1 MLSPELTRLTRNF
14 HTRPGASPA
23 AIAGWRALVKDVPLP
38 SDYLEF
44 MRFSN
49 GAYGQTGDDGLWI
62 RLDSLED
69 VLPITRGH
77 RMPDGLLLIGGTR
90 LGDGLALDA
99 RSAQTQMVTV
109 SLGWWG
115 AHEVLDPLGP
125 SLETALQALETMG
138 PLPVPWAIRSGPRPD
153 IGFVPTP
160 QPMVEAM
167 LTAADLRPGEM
178 LYDLGCGDG
187 RVVTT
192 AAKKFCARA
201 VGFDLDIEL
210 IQIARAAAVAAGVRH
225 SVTFRKAD
233 LFTVD
238 LRPADVVSL
247 YLLRDIN
254 ARLLPQLKQLK
265 PGARV
270 VSYEFDIPGV
280 PAARSALTEYEPGVQ
295 GRVLVWD
302 APF

>member
-1 MLSPELTRLTRNF
+1 MELRRIL
-14 HTRPGASPA
+14 ASP
-23 AIAGWRALVKDVPLP
+23 RARHGIEL
-38 SDYLEF
+38 
-44 MRFSN
+44 
-49 GAYGQTGDDGLWI
+49 
-62 RLDSLED
+62 
-69 VLPITRGH
+69 
-77 RMPDGLLLIGGTR
+77 
-90 LGDGLALDA
+90 
-99 RSAQTQMVTV
+99 
-109 SLGWWG
+109 
-115 AHEVLDPLGP
+115 LDPLGAT
-125 SLETALQALETMG
+125 LESALQTLETMG

-167 LTAADLRPGEM
+167 LAAANVRPGEM
-178 LYDLGCGDG
+178 VYDLGCGDG

-192 AAKKFCARA
+192 AAQKFGARG

-210 IQIARAAAVAAGVRH
+210 IQVARAIAVAAGVRH
-225 SVTFRKAD
+225 SVTFRRAD

-238 LRPADVVSL
+238 LSPADVVSL

-254 ARLLPQLKQLK
+254 ARLLPQLKRLK

-280 PAARSALTEYEPGVQ
+280 PAARSALAEYQPGVQ